1 MQRRVKK
8 EKEVTLSRR
17 ETSNVRCRENV
28 AQEEDQSI
36 FVSTEK
42 HLVLFPPL
50 PLLPRP
56 LVCLSRL
63 LHSPPTCLSQFLR
76 DRSIFFFFF
85 FFLSFS
91 SRSRIFPQF
100 DFSNVFLLASS
111 IARLGKK
118 KSGPMGRRGESQF
131 IETAAAFPSS
141 FSLTVAI
148 SHRTFR
154 NEVTFIFASFG
165 QIICRARYYT
175 RVSRRA
181 SPRRASPCPTTLL
194 RQKTLFFAAVV
205 LGRSSLHQP
214 CLPASCFAPSF
225 LSLLYS
231 TLIIE
236 RKRESVYRYIYH
248 VYQLLTEKFR

>member
-85 FFLSFS
+85 FSSLFPLVHAFSPSSTFRTFSSSPPRLHDWARRNPDQWGGEASHSLSKLPRRFLPLSLS
-91 SRSRIFPQF
+91 PSRSRIEHF
-100 DFSNVFLLASS
+100 
-111 IARLGKK
+111 
-118 KSGPMGRRGESQF
+118 
-131 IETAAAFPSS
+131 
-141 FSLTVAI
+141 
-148 SHRTFR
+148 
-154 NEVTFIFASFG
+154 VT
-165 QIICRARYYT
+165 
-175 RVSRRA
+175 
-181 SPRRASPCPTTLL
+181 
-194 RQKTLFFAAVV
+194 K
-205 LGRSSLHQP
+205 
-214 CLPASCFAPSF
+214 
-225 LSLLYS
+225 
-231 TLIIE
+231 
-236 RKRESVYRYIYH
+236 
-248 VYQLLTEKFR
+248 